1 MLYQITNIEIMK
13 KNLLFILL
21 LILGYSTQTLGGID
35 PISGKI
41 EHTGTSSDRDA
52 ITISV
57 RNGSLESVQYAKV
70 RIINMVGSFLA
81 GGETD
86 SKGFYSWKGTTG
98 VPYIVEV
105 SMIGYETVK
114 GKCLGG
120 NHYTVTF
127 TGDGIV
133 VKPTLAYSSMV
144 NPLFQFLA
152 VLNEKVS
159 IKELF
164 A

>member
-21 LILGYSTQTLGGID
+21 LILGYSTQTLGEID
-35 PISGKI
+35 PISGTIKL
-41 EHTGTSSDRDA
+41 TGTSSDRNS
-52 ITISV
+52 ISLSV
-57 RNGSLESVQYAKV
+57 RNGSLESVQSAKV
-70 RIINMVGSFLA
+70 RIISITGVLLG

-98 VPYIVEV
+98 VPYFVEV

-120 NHYTVTF
+120 YHYTVTF
-127 TGDGIV
+127 AGDGIV
-133 VKPTLAYSSMV
+133 VKPTFAYSSMV

-152 VLNEKVS
+152 VLDEKIS
-159 IKELF
+159 IKESF

>member
-21 LILGYSTQTLGGID
+21 LILGYSTQVFGGID
-35 PISGKI
+35 PISGSIKR
-41 EHTGTSSDRDA
+41 TGTSSDLNS
-52 ITISV
+52 ITFSV
-57 RNGSLESVQYAKV
+57 RNGSLEPVRNAKV
-70 RIINMVGSFLA
+70 RITSIIGVFLG

-98 VPYIVEV
+98 VLYFIEV
-105 SMIGYETVK
+105 SMIGYETIK

-120 NHYTVTF
+120 NHYTVTLA
-127 TGDGIV
+127 GDGIV
-133 VKPTLAYSSMV
+133 VKPAFAYSSMA

-152 VLNEKVS
+152 VLNEKISV
-159 IKELF
+159 KESF